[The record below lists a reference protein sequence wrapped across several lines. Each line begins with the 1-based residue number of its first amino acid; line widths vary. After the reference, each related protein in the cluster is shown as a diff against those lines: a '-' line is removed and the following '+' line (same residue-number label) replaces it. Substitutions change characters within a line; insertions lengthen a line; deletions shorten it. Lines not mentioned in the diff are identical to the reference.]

1 MFEFYVKVFE
11 KKDGGK
17 SAMLAVNLGYAKKVL
32 SWDYHLCA
40 ELLNVS
46 CSELLNKECGNYKVK

>member
-1 MFEFYVKVFE
+1 MKEFYVKVFE

-17 SAMLAVNLGYAKKVL
+17 SAMLAVDLGYAKKVL

-40 ELLNVS
+40 ELLDVS
-46 CSELLNKECGNYKVK
+46 CSDLLNKECGNYKIK

>member
-1 MFEFYVKVFE
+1 MKEFYVKVFE

-17 SAMLAVNLGYAKKVL
+17 SAMLGVNLGYAKKVL

-40 ELLNVS
+40 DLLDVS
-46 CSELLNKECGNYKVK
+46 CSELLSMECKDYKLL